1 MQSAAGGA
9 AGGRE
14 ERSRGVRRQP
24 APRSK
29 SARTSARPRTARAAS
44 TRAAARPR
52 VSSTRS
58 TGSGAVGAARARGRD
73 AVSRGRGGWRARGTF
88 ARRTA
93 IADAALEGARERG
106 RGYVRRARRRRARRR
121 GRAFRRL
128 ALRARARWARRGLEV
143 EMQSAAGGAAGGR
156 EERLR
161 GVRRQPTP
169 RSKSASAS
177 PQARGR
183 AGDDDEI
190 GGAAATHDLLFGVRR
205 EGRHGRRLE
214 CEVRPATWSG
224 SWARGALARRAAVA
238 DAARGARGSI
248 GAAEDSA
255 LDVGTCGGEAA
266 RFAGPLVGSGRGGRH
281 GARGRKRPPWRR
293 HAVAGSARSTCGGVR
308 RRARRWRGRQ
318 RGREAERATATRST
332 AKP

>member
-1 MQSAAGGA
+1 
-9 AGGRE
+9 
-14 ERSRGVRRQP
+14 
-24 APRSK
+24 
-29 SARTSARPRTARAAS
+29 
-44 TRAAARPR
+44 
-52 VSSTRS
+52 
-58 TGSGAVGAARARGRD
+58 
-73 AVSRGRGGWRARGTF
+73 
-88 ARRTA
+88 
-93 IADAALEGARERG
+93 
-106 RGYVRRARRRRARRR
+106 
-121 GRAFRRL
+121 
-128 ALRARARWARRGLEV
+128 
-143 EMQSAAGGAAGGR
+143 MQSAAGGAAGGR

-281 GARGRKRPPWRR
+281 GARGRNGRRGGGMRSQEVLARRAAASDAGLADGEGVSAGGRP
-293 HAVAGSARSTCGGVR
+293 SARRRLDR
-308 RRARRWRGRQ
+308 RRSRDLS
-318 RGREAERATATRST
+318 TRLWM
-332 AKP
+332 

>member
-1 MQSAAGGA
+1 
-9 AGGRE
+9 
-14 ERSRGVRRQP
+14 
-24 APRSK
+24 
-29 SARTSARPRTARAAS
+29 
-44 TRAAARPR
+44 
-52 VSSTRS
+52 
-58 TGSGAVGAARARGRD
+58 
-73 AVSRGRGGWRARGTF
+73 
-88 ARRTA
+88 
-93 IADAALEGARERG
+93 
-106 RGYVRRARRRRARRR
+106 
-121 GRAFRRL
+121 
-128 ALRARARWARRGLEV
+128 
-143 EMQSAAGGAAGGR
+143 MQSAAGGAAGGR

-190 GGAAATHDLLFGVRR
+190 GGAAATRR
-205 EGRHGRRLE
+205 LALWREARGASRAMMRGLE

-293 HAVAGSARSTCGGVR
+293 QAVAGSARLACDGVR
-308 RRARRWRGRQ
+308 RQARRWRGRQ